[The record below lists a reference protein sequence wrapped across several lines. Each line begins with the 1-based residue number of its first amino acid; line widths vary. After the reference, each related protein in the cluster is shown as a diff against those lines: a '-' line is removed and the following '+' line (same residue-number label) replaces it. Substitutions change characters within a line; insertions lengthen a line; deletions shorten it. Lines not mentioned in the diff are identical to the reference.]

1 MAPPQ
6 SDRDV
11 LAPFRSDDHDH
22 GACVDDALAAA
33 EAVCKSRG
41 ARLTALRRQVLEFVW
56 GRHGPVRAYDILDR
70 LSAGGRRAAPPTV
83 YRALEFLLDA
93 GLIHRIESLNA
104 YVGCGDPFGAHGG
117 QFLICEACGSVAEID
132 DAAISRGLSRRA
144 SGLGFRVRRQTVEI
158 LGLCAPC
165 GTEHDGDGA

>member
-1 MAPPQ
+1 MP
-6 SDRDV
+6 DNDV
-11 LAPFRSDDHDH
+11 LAPFRPDDHDH
-22 GACVDDALAAA
+22 DACVDDALATAA
-33 EAVCKSRG
+33 VVCEERG
-41 ARLTALRRQVLEFVW
+41 ARLTALRRRVLEVVW

-70 LSAGGRRAAPPTV
+70 LGPGRRRAAPPTV

-104 YVGCGDPFGAHGG
+104 YVGCGDPHGAHGA

-132 DAAISRGLSRRA
+132 DAAISRRLGRRA
-144 SGLGFRVRRQTVEI
+144 RGLGFRVRRQTVEI

-165 GTEHDGDGA
+165 GKKEDDDAG